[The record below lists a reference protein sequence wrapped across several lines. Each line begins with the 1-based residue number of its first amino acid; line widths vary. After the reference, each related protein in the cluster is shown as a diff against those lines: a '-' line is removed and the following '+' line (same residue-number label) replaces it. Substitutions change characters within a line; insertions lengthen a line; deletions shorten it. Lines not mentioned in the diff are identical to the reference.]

1 MITKSLGRLI
11 VHMPRARHT
20 YPASIPHY
28 LFFIEDGRMH
38 YDAQV
43 EHDHVEEEAEE
54 VPKQDDEVEQEE
66 ESPEQEKQP
75 HRLHHVRR
83 HS

>member
-54 VPKQDDEVEQEE
+54 VP
-66 ESPEQEKQP
+66 
-75 HRLHHVRR
+75 
-83 HS
+83 